1 MSLIASLGAIEI
13 GLIFGL
19 VALGVYLSFRIIN
32 FPDLTVDGSDS
43 VSFVTTVDPEAP
55 EVDPIVNVATIDSNE
70 TDPDDGEDSIIVTSE
85 SELGGS
91 PTPTPSVPNTAL
103 VFGPAGEPIS
113 IPVELLAF
121 ILFGSLGTL
130 AYANVRTARRRR

>member
-1 MSLIASLGAIEI
+1 M
-13 GLIFGL
+13 
-19 VALGVYLSFRIIN
+19 
-32 FPDLTVDGSDS
+32 
-43 VSFVTTVDPEAP
+43 TTVDPDAP

-70 TDPDDGEDSIIVTSE
+70 TEPDDGEDSIIVTSE
-85 SELGGS
+85 SELGGN
-91 PTPTPSVPNTAL
+91 PTPEPSVPNTAL

-121 ILFGSLGTL
+121 ILIGSLGTL

>member
-1 MSLIASLGAIEI
+1 
-13 GLIFGL
+13 
-19 VALGVYLSFRIIN
+19 
-32 FPDLTVDGSDS
+32 
-43 VSFVTTVDPEAP
+43 
-55 EVDPIVNVATIDSNE
+55 VATIDSNE

-85 SELGGS
+85 SELGGN

>member
-1 MSLIASLGAIEI
+1 
-13 GLIFGL
+13 
-19 VALGVYLSFRIIN
+19 
-32 FPDLTVDGSDS
+32 
-43 VSFVTTVDPEAP
+43 
-55 EVDPIVNVATIDSNE
+55 VATIDSNE

-85 SELGGS
+85 SELGGN

-121 ILFGSLGTL
+121 ILIGSLGTL